1 MRHRHGRKVLL
12 LAVVIASGL
21 PGIAN
26 AVEFKLP
33 FGEDGI
39 DGVLNTTFTAGVQMR
54 MQERSGDLV
63 GKANLDP
70 SVCGRTASGQPL
82 YQSCQGLFRT
92 QTFPAARLSEVPGQF
107 SSNFDD
113 GNLNYDKHDLTQAP
127 LKLTQDLSLNWGDYG
142 FFARALYFY
151 DVVNNDF
158 TEYHPNRITRQ
169 NYLDVGT
176 PVTALNGNGLP
187 RNDSQPCGDRNPVPG
202 TPCGIV
208 YGPGGVV
215 KNKRREG
222 STLDQIGQNLQL
234 LDAVVY
240 GKAPLPFEKE
250 LTWKLGRQTINWGE
264 STLLVINSVNQAQP
278 VNANNFLRTGFAVEE
293 VFTPQLDAFVSV
305 EPFENATIEAY
316 YQFEWQPVEIPAPG
330 SYFSFADLGT
340 NNAGD
345 FATISFGG
353 AAEDQD
359 GAGRLLDN
367 ALSGL
372 TDTSLTA
379 QRLKDHEPD
388 RFGLTNQYGVSLK
401 YYAEW
406 LNNGTELGLY
416 FMNYHSKLPYISAY
430 ASIDSCARQTRSTEE
445 FLAACS
451 SIPLLAGLTDPN
463 NPDSVRYN
471 SDGTLKTVN
480 DYSAVPFDS
489 TKIQFEYPK
498 NIQMFGISFN
508 TTLGEYS
515 IQGEVAYRPNM
526 PLQVDVE
533 DILFSAFGPTLSLCH
548 NPTVGGRP
556 CAGTGDGSGL
566 AVGALAALSP
576 EIAAILGAVPGQNL
590 VSVGGVGT
598 AVGSDCPG
606 GVSPCTIVYGSSDF
620 VDANGDFK
628 GSNDSATYADTYDL
642 LVGHMTGSARS
653 FPSFLIPYRGGA
665 IGENPGSDI
674 TKPYNHS
681 NPGYIRGYEELGV
694 FQFNF
699 GATQVLGATDNWIG
713 ADQILGVLEVG
724 ATWVP
729 DLPPLD
735 VLQFEA
741 PGTLT
746 HASAG
751 ADGSGSYFNDA
762 TRAQACST
770 NPTCSYGPDGLRFNP
785 HQADLDL
792 YPDKFSWGYRLI
804 SIIRYESVFPGISFQ
819 PQIIWQHDMNGT
831 APQPLDTNFVEGRKS
846 AAINFEIR
854 YKSSLSINPGYTWF
868 TGGKGASN
876 TYRDRD
882 FAQLYVRYQF

>member
-1 MRHRHGRKVLL
+1 MGRGQGRIGLRLL
-12 LAVVIASGL
+12 MLAACGL
-21 PGIAN
+21 PGVASAI
-26 AVEFKLP
+26 EFELP

-39 DGVLNTTFTAGVQMR
+39 EGVLNTTITAGAQMR
-54 MQERSGDLV
+54 MQERSGALV
-63 GKANLDP
+63 GKGNLDP
-70 SVCGRTASGQPL
+70 GVCGRQPGLDGTPGTGNPL

-92 QTFPAARLSEVPGQF
+92 QSYPAARLSEVPGQF
-107 SSNFDD
+107 SLNFDD

-151 DVVNNDF
+151 DLVNNDF
-158 TEYHPNRITRQ
+158 TENHPNRITRE
-169 NYLDVGT
+169 NYLQVGT
-176 PVTALNGNGLP
+176 PVTSANNNGLP
-187 RNDSQPCGDRNPVPG
+187 RNDSQPCGDRNPTPG
-202 TPCGIV
+202 LPCGIV
-208 YGPGGVV
+208 YGPGGQV
-215 KNKRREG
+215 NSKRRD
-222 STLDQIGQNLQL
+222 SATLNQIGQNLQL
-234 LDAVVY
+234 LDAVLY

-264 STLLVINSVNQAQP
+264 STLLVINSINQAQP

-293 VFTPQLDAFVSV
+293 VFTPQLDAFFSV

-345 FATISFGG
+345 FVTVSFGG

-372 TDTSLTA
+372 TDTSLNVE
-379 QRLKDHEPD
+379 RLKDHEPD
-388 RFGLTNQYGVSLK
+388 RFGLSNQYGISLK

-406 LNNGTELGLY
+406 LNSGTELGLY
-416 FMNYHSKLPYISAY
+416 FMNYHSKLPYISTY
-430 ASIDSCARQTRSTEE
+430 ASIDSCARYSRSTTQ
-445 FLAACS
+445 FLADCPN
-451 SIPLLAGLTDPN
+451 IPLLYGLSNPNHPDDVRIDPATGEQK
-463 NPDSVRYN
+463 V
-471 SDGTLKTVN
+471 VN

-489 TKIQFEYPK
+489 AKIQFEYPK
-498 NIQMFGISFN
+498 NIKMLGFSFN

-515 IQGEVAYRPNM
+515 IQGEVAYRPQM
-526 PLQVDVE
+526 PLQVDLE
-533 DILFSAFGPTLSLCH
+533 DLLFAAYGPTLTLCQ
-548 NPTVGGRP
+548 NPTVGGAP
-556 CAGTGDGSGL
+556 CAGTGDGSGVL
-566 AVGALAALSP
+566 IGALPP
-576 EIAAILGAVPGQNL
+576 ELQPLATALGAATGQLPGL
-590 VSVGGVGT
+590 VGGVGT
-598 AVGSDCPG
+598 DANGN
-606 GVSPCTIVYGSSDF
+606 TIVYPSSDYV
-620 VDANGDFK
+620 VDADGTLGAYD
-628 GSNDSATYADTYDL
+628 DTFDL
-642 LVGHMTGSARS
+642 LVGHATGSSRS
-653 FPSFLIPYRGGA
+653 FPSFIIPYRGGA

-674 TKPYNHS
+674 TKPYDHS

-729 DLPPLD
+729 ELPPLD
-735 VLQFEA
+735 ELQFEA

-751 ADGSGSYFNDA
+751 ADGSGANYTAA
-762 TRAQACST
+762 TYAQACST

-785 HQADLDL
+785 HQANLDL
-792 YPDKFSWGYRLI
+792 YPDKFSLGYRLI

-876 TYRDRD
+876 MYRDRD